1 MTNKRGQHKF
11 LAVDDS
17 TTDVEL
23 DLSLEEEY
31 NTYDALAIPPMPDD
45 DQFVYRWIR
54 YRAGNEDDYSSINA
68 RMREGWSFVQLADMP
83 REYVFPTLGSKI
95 SVLEGCALNGDLVLA
110 KLPRR
115 KAEAMQ
121 RTAEDRANM
130 AERAYN
136 ERTVRFDDG
145 TGQKVTLQNNGS
157 RSISR
162 GRRPSF
168 GQ

>member
-31 NTYDALAIPPMPDD
+31 NTHDALAIPPMPDD

-83 REYVFPTLGSKI
+83 SEYVFPTLGSKI

-115 KAEAMQ
+115 KAEAIQ

-145 TGQKVTLQNNGS
+145 TGQRVALQNNGS

>member
-1 MTNKRGQHKF
+1 MTNKKHKF
-11 LAVDDS
+11 LAVDD
-17 TTDVEL
+17 TAEDLEL
-23 DLSLEEEY
+23 EFSLEDEY
-31 NTYDALAIPPMPDD
+31 NAHDALAIPAMPDD

-68 RMREGWSFVQLADMP
+68 RMREGWRFVQMSEVPD
-83 REYVFPTLGSKI
+83 EYVFPTVGSKI
-95 SVLEGCALNGDLVLA
+95 QVLEGCALNGDLVLA

-115 KAEAMQ
+115 KAEAIQ

-136 ERTVRFDDG
+136 MQTIRFDDG
-145 TGQKVTLQNNGS
+145 AGGSVALQNTGN
-157 RSISR
+157 RSFSR

-168 GQ
+168 G